1 MLLPNP
7 TGLILNSLRSNKMS
21 FNYTWAPKKFTQFR
35 FNDCHQAAIAWLGLM
50 MPAKHTYKARTIADA
65 VISGLQTYF

>member
-1 MLLPNP
+1 
-7 TGLILNSLRSNKMS
+7 
-21 FNYTWAPKKFTQFR
+21 
-35 FNDCHQAAIAWLGLM
+35 M